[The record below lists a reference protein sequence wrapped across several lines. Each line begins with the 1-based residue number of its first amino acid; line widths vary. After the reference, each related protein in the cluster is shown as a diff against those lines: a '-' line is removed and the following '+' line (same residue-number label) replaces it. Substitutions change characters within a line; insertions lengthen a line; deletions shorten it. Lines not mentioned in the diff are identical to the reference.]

1 MLVDLKHFFMQR
13 SYKEMNT
20 NSNLLTV
27 LYQPDG
33 EDVLVLVLNDLVS
46 GIEATKEQYD
56 HVLWQVEQAFYKN
69 GFRNVNI
76 LSIICTKNIDRVKVF
91 CSADAYTHWIID
103 QNTKRVLIYENQQ
116 RGYWEIQKQIEQF
129 LEGKAQPVREPV
141 YTNYGQTKETLA
153 SKAKRLYYR
162 YPVVTIGLVVANVIV
177 FLLCALTGSTEDT
190 MHLYD
195 WGASAYGAVVNEHEY
210 YRLFTA
216 MFLHAGPEHLIN
228 NMFVL
233 IIIGERLEKIL
244 GKIRYTLVYLVT
256 GLAASVG
263 SIIYYQL
270 IGENV
275 VGVGASGAIFGVIG
289 GIFYMVV
296 RYRGRQTG
304 ITTNRMILFL
314 MLSLYSGVS
323 NASQVDNTAHVVG
336 CLSGIIMTFI
346 MDELQRR
353 KGTRRNK

>member
-1 MLVDLKHFFMQR
+1 MVVELKHFFMKM

-20 NSNLLTV
+20 NSSLLTV
-27 LYQPDG
+27 LYKPSG
-33 EDVLVLVLNDLVS
+33 RDVLVLVLNDLIS

-69 GFRNVNI
+69 GFTNVSI
-76 LSIICTKNIDRVKVF
+76 LSLICTKNIDRVKAF
-91 CSADAYTHWIID
+91 CSANSYTHWVID
-103 QNTKRVLIYENQQ
+103 QNTHRLLIYENQQ
-116 RGYWEIQKQIEQF
+116 RSYWEIQKQTEQF
-129 LEGKAQPVREPV
+129 LQGNEQPVREPV
-141 YTNYGQTKETLA
+141 YTNHRHTKATL
-153 SKAKRLYYR
+153 KVRAKQMYNK
-162 YPVVTIGLVVANVIV
+162 YPVVTIGLVAVNVIV

-190 MHLYD
+190 MHLYN
-195 WGASAYGAVVNEHEY
+195 WGASAYDAVVYEHEY

-244 GKIRYTLVYLVT
+244 GKTRYAFVYIVT

-263 SIIYYQL
+263 SIIYYQML
-270 IGENV
+270 GENV

-289 GIFYMVV
+289 GIFYMVI
-296 RYRGRQTG
+296 RYRGRETG
-304 ITTNRMILFL
+304 ITTGRMILFL

-336 CLSGIIMTFI
+336 CISGIVLTFI
-346 MDELQRR
+346 LDELQRR
-353 KGTRRNK
+353 KGTR